1 MLSLRT
7 IEPHTLELLKA
18 LMQEPVLSELRLVGG
33 TALALQYGH
42 RSSIDLDL
50 FGKIDIDGYELQSIL
65 SKYGTL
71 KVENE
76 TKIIHQYYIDNIK
89 VDVVN
94 YPFEWISDVIEDNG
108 VRLASPIDI
117 AAMKVNAIEGRG
129 TKKDFIDMYM
139 LLQHY
144 SLEEII
150 AFYQQKY
157 PNYSIFRALRS
168 LTYFEDA
175 EDQFMP
181 QMFIEDTWESIKQ
194 YITNQVKLYNQQN
207 N

>member
-7 IEPHTLELLKA
+7 IEPHTLELLRG
-18 LMQEPVLSELRLVGG
+18 LMQEAALSELRLVGG

-65 SKYGTL
+65 SKYGVL

-94 YPFEWISDVIEDNG
+94 YPFEWISPIIEEDG
-108 VRLASPIDI
+108 IRLASPIDI

-144 SLEEII
+144 SLKEII

-181 QMFIEDTWESIKQ
+181 RMFIEDTWENMKL
-194 YITNQVKLYNQQN
+194 YITNQVKLYN
-207 N
+207 

>member
-18 LMQEPVLSELRLVGG
+18 LMQEPALCELRLVGG

-50 FGKIDIDGYELQSIL
+50 FGKIDIDAYELQEIL
-65 SKYGTL
+65 SKHGIL
-71 KVENE
+71 RVENE
-76 TKIIHQYYIDNIK
+76 TKIIHQYIIDNIK

-94 YPFEWISDVIEDNG
+94 YPFEWITPMIEDEG
-108 VRLASPIDI
+108 VRLASPMDI

-139 LLQHY
+139 LLQHH
-144 SLEEII
+144 SLEEILG
-150 AFYQQKY
+150 FYQQKY
-157 PNYSIFRALRS
+157 PNHSVFRALRS

-181 QMFIEDTWESIKQ
+181 RMFVDDTWEDIKQ
-194 YITNQVKLYNQQN
+194 FIVNKVKTIKL
-207 N
+207 

>member
-7 IEPHTLELLKA
+7 IEPHTLELLRG
-18 LMQEPVLSELRLVGG
+18 LMQEAALSELRLVGG

-42 RSSIDLDL
+42 RSSVDLDL
-50 FGKIDIDGYELQSIL
+50 FGKIDVDGYELQSIL
-65 SKYGTL
+65 SKYGVL

-94 YPFEWISDVIEDNG
+94 YPFEWISPIIEEDG
-108 VRLASPIDI
+108 IRLASPIDI

-144 SLEEII
+144 SLKEII

-181 QMFIEDTWESIKQ
+181 RMFIEDTWENMKL
-194 YITNQVKLYNQQN
+194 YITNQVKLYN
-207 N
+207 

>member
-18 LMQEPVLSELRLVGG
+18 LMQEPALCELRLVGG

-50 FGKIDIDGYELQSIL
+50 FGKIDIDAYELQKIL
-65 SKYGTL
+65 SKHGML
-71 KVENE
+71 RVENE
-76 TKIIHQYYIDNIK
+76 TKIIHQYIIDNIK

-94 YPFEWISDVIEDNG
+94 YPFEWITPMIEDEG
-108 VRLASPIDI
+108 VRLASPVDI

-144 SLEEII
+144 SLEEILG
-150 AFYQQKY
+150 FYQQKY
-157 PNYSIFRALRS
+157 PNHSVFRALRS

-181 QMFIEDTWESIKQ
+181 RMFVDDTWEDIKQ
-194 YITNQVKLYNQQN
+194 FIVNKVKTIKL
-207 N
+207 

>member
-7 IEPHTLELLKA
+7 VTPDTLELLKA
-18 LMQEPVLSELRLVGG
+18 LMSAPELLSLRLVGG

-50 FGKIDIDGYELQSIL
+50 FGKIDIDAYELQEIL
-65 SKYGTL
+65 SKHGML
-71 KVENE
+71 RVENE
-76 TKIIHQYYIDNIK
+76 TKIIHQYIIDNIK

-94 YPFEWISDVIEDNG
+94 YPFEWITPMIEDEG
-108 VRLASPIDI
+108 VRLASPMDI

-144 SLEEII
+144 SLEEILG
-150 AFYQQKY
+150 FYQQKY
-157 PNYSIFRALRS
+157 PNHSVFRALRS

-181 QMFIEDTWESIKQ
+181 QMFVDDTWEDIKQ
-194 YITNQVKLYNQQN
+194 FIVNKVKTIKL
-207 N
+207 

>member
-7 IEPHTLELLKA
+7 IEPHTLELLRA
-18 LMQEPVLSELRLVGG
+18 LMQEAALSELRLVGG

-42 RSSIDLDL
+42 RSSVDLDL

-65 SKYGTL
+65 SKYGVL

-94 YPFEWISDVIEDNG
+94 YPFEWISPIIEEDG
-108 VRLASPIDI
+108 IRLASPIDI

-144 SLEEII
+144 SLKEII

-181 QMFIEDTWESIKQ
+181 RMFIEDTWEDMKL
-194 YITNQVKLYNQQN
+194 YITNQVKLYN
-207 N
+207 

>member
-7 IEPHTLELLKA
+7 IEPHTLELLRA
-18 LMQEPVLSELRLVGG
+18 LMQEASLSELRLVGG

-65 SKYGTL
+65 SKYGVL

-94 YPFEWISDVIEDNG
+94 YPFEWISPIIEEDG
-108 VRLASPIDI
+108 IRLASPVDI

-144 SLEEII
+144 SLKEII

-181 QMFIEDTWESIKQ
+181 RMFIEDTWENMKL
-194 YITNQVKLYNQQN
+194 YITNQVKLYN
-207 N
+207 

>member
-7 IEPHTLELLKA
+7 IEPHTLELLRA
-18 LMQEPVLSELRLVGG
+18 LMQEAALSELRLVGG

-42 RSSIDLDL
+42 RSSVDLDL
-50 FGKIDIDGYELQSIL
+50 FGKIDVDGYELQSIL
-65 SKYGTL
+65 SKYGVL

-89 VDVVN
+89 IDVVN
-94 YPFEWISDVIEDNG
+94 YPFEWISPIIEEDG
-108 VRLASPIDI
+108 IRLASPIDI

-144 SLEEII
+144 SLKEII

-181 QMFIEDTWESIKQ
+181 RMFIEDTWENMKL
-194 YITNQVKLYNQQN
+194 YITNQVKLYN
-207 N
+207 

>member
-7 IEPHTLELLKA
+7 IEPHTLELLRA
-18 LMQEPVLSELRLVGG
+18 LMQEAALSELRLVGG

-42 RSSIDLDL
+42 RSSVDLDL
-50 FGKIDIDGYELQSIL
+50 FGKIDVDGYELQSIL
-65 SKYGTL
+65 SKYGVL

-76 TKIIHQYYIDNIK
+76 TKLIHQYYIDNIK

-94 YPFEWISDVIEDNG
+94 YPFEWISPIIEEDG
-108 VRLASPIDI
+108 IRLASPIDI

-144 SLEEII
+144 SLKEII

-181 QMFIEDTWESIKQ
+181 RMFIEDTWENMKL
-194 YITNQVKLYNQQN
+194 YITNQVKLYN
-207 N
+207 

>member
-50 FGKIDIDGYELQSIL
+50 FGKIDIDAYELQSIL
-65 SKYGTL
+65 SKHGVL
-71 KVENE
+71 RVENE
-76 TKIIHQYYIDNIK
+76 TKLIHQYNIDNIK

-94 YPFEWISDVIEDNG
+94 YPFDWISPMIEDEG

-144 SLEEII
+144 SLEEILGL
-150 AFYQQKY
+150 YQQKY
-157 PNYSIFRALRS
+157 PNHSVFRALRS
-168 LTYFEDA
+168 MTYFDDA
-175 EDQFMP
+175 EEQFMP
-181 QMFIEDTWESIKQ
+181 RMFVDDTWEEMKQ
-194 YITNQVKLYNQQN
+194 FIINKVKEVRI
-207 N
+207 

>member
-7 IEPHTLELLKA
+7 IEPNTLELLKA
-18 LMQEPVLSELRLVGG
+18 LMQEPALCELRLVGG

-50 FGKIDIDGYELQSIL
+50 FGKIDIDAYELQEIL
-65 SKYGTL
+65 SKHGML
-71 KVENE
+71 RVENE
-76 TKIIHQYYIDNIK
+76 TKIIHQYIIDNIK

-94 YPFEWISDVIEDNG
+94 YPFEWITPMIEDEG
-108 VRLASPIDI
+108 VRLASPMDI

-144 SLEEII
+144 SLEEILG
-150 AFYQQKY
+150 FYQQKY
-157 PNYSIFRALRS
+157 PNHSVFRALRS

-181 QMFIEDTWESIKQ
+181 RMFVDDTWEDIKQ
-194 YITNQVKLYNQQN
+194 FIVNKVKTIKL
-207 N
+207 

>member
-7 IEPHTLELLKA
+7 IEPHTLELLRG
-18 LMQEPVLSELRLVGG
+18 LMQEAALSELRLVGG

-42 RSSIDLDL
+42 RSSVDLDL

-65 SKYGTL
+65 SKYGVL

-94 YPFEWISDVIEDNG
+94 YPFEWISPIIEEDG
-108 VRLASPIDI
+108 IRLASPIDI
-117 AAMKVNAIEGRG
+117 AAMKMNAIEGRG

-144 SLEEII
+144 SLKEII

-181 QMFIEDTWESIKQ
+181 RMFIEDTWEDMKL
-194 YITNQVKLYNQQN
+194 YITNQVKLYN
-207 N
+207 

>member
-7 IEPHTLELLKA
+7 IEPHTLELLRA
-18 LMQEPVLSELRLVGG
+18 LMQEAALSELRLVGG

-42 RSSIDLDL
+42 RSSVDLDL

-65 SKYGTL
+65 SKYGVL

-94 YPFEWISDVIEDNG
+94 YPFEWISPIIEEDG
-108 VRLASPIDI
+108 IRLASPIDI

-144 SLEEII
+144 SLKEII

-181 QMFIEDTWESIKQ
+181 RMFIEDTWENMKL
-194 YITNQVKLYNQQN
+194 YITNQVKLYN
-207 N
+207 

>member
-7 IEPHTLELLKA
+7 IEPHTLELLRA
-18 LMQEPVLSELRLVGG
+18 LMQEAALSELRLVGG

-42 RSSIDLDL
+42 RSSVDLDL

-65 SKYGTL
+65 SKYGVL

-76 TKIIHQYYIDNIK
+76 TKILHQYYIDDIK

-94 YPFEWISDVIEDNG
+94 YPFEWISPIIEEDG
-108 VRLASPIDI
+108 IRLASPIDI

-144 SLEEII
+144 SLKEII

-168 LTYFEDA
+168 LTYFDDA

-181 QMFIEDTWESIKQ
+181 RMFIEDTWEDMKL
-194 YITNQVKLYNQQN
+194 YITNQVKLYN
-207 N
+207 

>member
-7 IEPHTLELLKA
+7 IEPHTLELLRA
-18 LMQEPVLSELRLVGG
+18 LMQEAALSELRLVGR

-42 RSSIDLDL
+42 RSSVDLHL

-65 SKYGTL
+65 SKYGVL

-94 YPFEWISDVIEDNG
+94 YPFEWISPIIEEDG
-108 VRLASPIDI
+108 IRLASPIDI

-144 SLEEII
+144 SLKEII

-181 QMFIEDTWESIKQ
+181 RMFIEDTWENMKL
-194 YITNQVKLYNQQN
+194 YITNQVKLYN
-207 N
+207 

>member
-7 IEPHTLELLKA
+7 IEPHTLELLRA
-18 LMQEPVLSELRLVGG
+18 LMQEAALSELRLVGG

-42 RSSIDLDL
+42 RSSVDLDL
-50 FGKIDIDGYELQSIL
+50 FGKIDVDGYELQSIL
-65 SKYGTL
+65 SKYGVL

-89 VDVVN
+89 VDIVN
-94 YPFEWISDVIEDNG
+94 YPFEWISPIIEEDG
-108 VRLASPIDI
+108 IRLASPIDI

-144 SLEEII
+144 SLKEII

-181 QMFIEDTWESIKQ
+181 RMFIEDTWEDMKL
-194 YITNQVKLYNQQN
+194 YITNQVKLYN
-207 N
+207 

>member
-7 IEPHTLELLKA
+7 IEPHTLELLRA
-18 LMQEPVLSELRLVGG
+18 LMQEAALSELRLVGG

-42 RSSIDLDL
+42 RSSVDLDL
-50 FGKIDIDGYELQSIL
+50 FGKIDVDGYELQSIL
-65 SKYGTL
+65 SKYGVL

-94 YPFEWISDVIEDNG
+94 YPFEWISPIIEEDG
-108 VRLASPIDI
+108 IRLASPIDI

-144 SLEEII
+144 SLKEII

-168 LTYFEDA
+168 LTYFDDA

-181 QMFIEDTWESIKQ
+181 RMFIEDTWEDMKL
-194 YITNQVKLYNQQN
+194 YITNQVKLYN
-207 N
+207 

>member
-7 IEPHTLELLKA
+7 IEPHTLELLRA
-18 LMQEPVLSELRLVGG
+18 LMQEAALSELRLVGG

-42 RSSIDLDL
+42 RSSVDLDL

-65 SKYGTL
+65 SKHGVL

-94 YPFEWISDVIEDNG
+94 YPFEWISPIIEEDG
-108 VRLASPIDI
+108 IRLASPIDI

-144 SLEEII
+144 SLKEII

-181 QMFIEDTWESIKQ
+181 RMFIEDTWEDMKL
-194 YITNQVKLYNQQN
+194 YITNQVKLYN
-207 N
+207 

>member
-7 IEPHTLELLKA
+7 IEPHTLELLRA
-18 LMQEPVLSELRLVGG
+18 LMQEAALSELRLVGG

-42 RSSIDLDL
+42 RSSVDLDL
-50 FGKIDIDGYELQSIL
+50 FGKIDVDGYELQSIL
-65 SKYGTL
+65 SKYGVL

-89 VDVVN
+89 VDIVN
-94 YPFEWISDVIEDNG
+94 YPFEWISPIIEEDG
-108 VRLASPIDI
+108 IRLASPIDI

-144 SLEEII
+144 SLKEII

-181 QMFIEDTWESIKQ
+181 RMFIEDTWENMKL
-194 YITNQVKLYNQQN
+194 YITNQVKLYN
-207 N
+207 

>member
-18 LMQEPVLSELRLVGG
+18 LMQEPALCELRLVGG

-50 FGKIDIDGYELQSIL
+50 FGKIDIDAYELQEIL
-65 SKYGTL
+65 SKHGML
-71 KVENE
+71 RVENE
-76 TKIIHQYYIDNIK
+76 TKIIHQYIIDNIK

-94 YPFEWISDVIEDNG
+94 YPFEWITPMIEDEG
-108 VRLASPIDI
+108 VRLASPMDI

-144 SLEEII
+144 SLEEILG
-150 AFYQQKY
+150 FYQQKY
-157 PNYSIFRALRS
+157 PNHSVFRALRS

-181 QMFIEDTWESIKQ
+181 RMFVDDTWEEIKQ
-194 YITNQVKLYNQQN
+194 FIVNKVKTIKL
-207 N
+207 

>member
-7 IEPHTLELLKA
+7 IEPHTLELLRA
-18 LMQEPVLSELRLVGG
+18 LMQEAALSELRLVGG

-42 RSSIDLDL
+42 RSSVDLDL

-65 SKYGTL
+65 SKYGVL

-94 YPFEWISDVIEDNG
+94 YPFEWISPIIEEDG
-108 VRLASPIDI
+108 IRLASPVDI

-144 SLEEII
+144 SLKEII

-181 QMFIEDTWESIKQ
+181 RMFIEDTWENMKL
-194 YITNQVKLYNQQN
+194 YITNQVKLYN
-207 N
+207 

>member
-18 LMQEPVLSELRLVGG
+18 LMQEPALCELRLVGG

-50 FGKIDIDGYELQSIL
+50 FGKIDIDAYELQEIL
-65 SKYGTL
+65 SKHGL
-71 KVENE
+71 LRVENE
-76 TKIIHQYYIDNIK
+76 TKIIHQYIIDNIK

-94 YPFEWISDVIEDNG
+94 YPFEWITPMIEDEG
-108 VRLASPIDI
+108 VRLASPMDI

-144 SLEEII
+144 SLEEILG
-150 AFYQQKY
+150 FYQQKY
-157 PNYSIFRALRS
+157 PNHSVFRALRS

-181 QMFIEDTWESIKQ
+181 RMFVDDTWEDIKQ
-194 YITNQVKLYNQQN
+194 FIVNKVKTIKL
-207 N
+207 

>member
-18 LMQEPVLSELRLVGG
+18 LMQEPALCELRLVGG

-50 FGKIDIDGYELQSIL
+50 FGKIDIDAYELQEIL
-65 SKYGTL
+65 SKHGML
-71 KVENE
+71 RVENE
-76 TKIIHQYYIDNIK
+76 TKIIHQYIIDNIK

-94 YPFEWISDVIEDNG
+94 YPFEWITPMIEDEG
-108 VRLASPIDI
+108 VRLASPMDI

-144 SLEEII
+144 SLEEILG
-150 AFYQQKY
+150 FYQQKY
-157 PNYSIFRALRS
+157 PNHSVFRALRS

-181 QMFIEDTWESIKQ
+181 RMFVDDTWEDIKQ
-194 YITNQVKLYNQQN
+194 LIVNKVKTIKL
-207 N
+207 

>member
-7 IEPHTLELLKA
+7 IESHTLELLEA
-18 LMQEPVLSELRLVGG
+18 LMQEPALSELRLVGG

-50 FGKIDIDGYELQSIL
+50 FGKIDIDAYELQSIL
-65 SKYGTL
+65 SKHGVL
-71 KVENE
+71 RVENE
-76 TKIIHQYYIDNIK
+76 TKIIHQYAIDNIK

-94 YPFEWISDVIEDNG
+94 YPFEWISPMIEDEG

-144 SLEEII
+144 SLEEILG
-150 AFYQQKY
+150 FYQQKY
-157 PNYSIFRALRS
+157 PNHSVFRALRS
-168 LTYFEDA
+168 MTYFDDA
-175 EDQFMP
+175 EEQFMP
-181 QMFIEDTWESIKQ
+181 QMFVDTTWEEMKQ
-194 YITNQVKLYNQQN
+194 FIINKVKEVRI
-207 N
+207 

>member
-7 IEPHTLELLKA
+7 IEPHTLELLRA
-18 LMQEPVLSELRLVGG
+18 LMQEAALSELRLVGG

-42 RSSIDLDL
+42 RSSVDLDL

-65 SKYGTL
+65 SKYGVL

-89 VDVVN
+89 VDIVN
-94 YPFEWISDVIEDNG
+94 YPFEWISPIIEEDG
-108 VRLASPIDI
+108 IRLASPIDI

-144 SLEEII
+144 SLKEII

-181 QMFIEDTWESIKQ
+181 RMFIEDTWEDMKL
-194 YITNQVKLYNQQN
+194 YITNQVKLYN
-207 N
+207 

>member
-7 IEPHTLELLKA
+7 IEPHTLELLRA
-18 LMQEPVLSELRLVGG
+18 LMQEAALSELRLVGG

-42 RSSIDLDL
+42 RSSVDLHL

-65 SKYGTL
+65 SKYGVL

-94 YPFEWISDVIEDNG
+94 YPFEWISPIIEEDG
-108 VRLASPIDI
+108 IRLASPIDI

-144 SLEEII
+144 SLKEII

-181 QMFIEDTWESIKQ
+181 RMFIEDTWEDMKL
-194 YITNQVKLYNQQN
+194 YITNQVKLYN
-207 N
+207 

>member
-76 TKIIHQYYIDNIK
+76 AKIIHQYYIDNIK

-157 PNYSIFRALRS
+157 PNHSTFRALRS

>member
-1 MLSLRT
+1 MLSVRT
-7 IEPHTLELLKA
+7 IEPHTLELLRG
-18 LMQEPVLSELRLVGG
+18 LMQEAALSELRLVGG

-42 RSSIDLDL
+42 RSSVDLDL

-65 SKYGTL
+65 SKYGVL

-94 YPFEWISDVIEDNG
+94 YPFEWISPIIEEDG
-108 VRLASPIDI
+108 IRLASPIDI
-117 AAMKVNAIEGRG
+117 AAMKMNAIEGRG

-144 SLEEII
+144 SLKEII

-181 QMFIEDTWESIKQ
+181 RMFIEDTWEDMKL
-194 YITNQVKLYNQQN
+194 YITNQVKLYN
-207 N
+207 

>member
-7 IEPHTLELLKA
+7 IEPHTLELLRA
-18 LMQEPVLSELRLVGG
+18 LMQEAALSELRLVGG

-42 RSSIDLDL
+42 RSSVDLDL
-50 FGKIDIDGYELQSIL
+50 FGKIDVDGYELQSIL
-65 SKYGTL
+65 SKYGVL

-94 YPFEWISDVIEDNG
+94 YPFEWISPIIEEDG
-108 VRLASPIDI
+108 IRLASPIDI

-144 SLEEII
+144 SLKEII

-181 QMFIEDTWESIKQ
+181 RMFIEDTWEDMKL
-194 YITNQVKLYNQQN
+194 YITNQVKLYN
-207 N
+207 